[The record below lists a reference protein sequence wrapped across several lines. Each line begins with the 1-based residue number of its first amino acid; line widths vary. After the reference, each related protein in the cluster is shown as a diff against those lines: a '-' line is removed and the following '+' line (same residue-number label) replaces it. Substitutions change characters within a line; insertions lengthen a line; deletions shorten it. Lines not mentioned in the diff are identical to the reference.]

1 MSRVNAQL
9 EPGQLIFGGL
19 GFGGFDENG
28 HPNGNGYALSALGSD
43 RQRRTE
49 VKTYG

>member
-1 MSRVNAQL
+1 MSRVNTQL
-9 EPGQLIFGGL
+9 RPGKLIFGGP

-28 HPNGNGYALSALGSD
+28 HPNTNGYSPSALGSD
-43 RQRRTE
+43 SQRRTE